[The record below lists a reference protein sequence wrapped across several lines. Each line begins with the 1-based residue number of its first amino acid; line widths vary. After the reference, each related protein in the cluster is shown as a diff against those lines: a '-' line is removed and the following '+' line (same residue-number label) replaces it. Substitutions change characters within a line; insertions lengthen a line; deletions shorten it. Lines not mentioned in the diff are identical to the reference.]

1 MIKLSRN
8 GYHNENGEGPYI
20 QLQPQLEWK
29 NKNNDN
35 FSPYTLAVITI
46 HIWKREASGV
56 QIMSK
61 GGKRT
66 VLRVTEYSHIRR
78 LQQHRQNNNR

>member
-29 NKNNDN
+29 NKNNEN
-35 FSPYTLAVITI
+35 FSPYTLAVNDWNRYATI
-46 HIWKREASGV
+46 IIES
-56 QIMSK
+56 
-61 GGKRT
+61 
-66 VLRVTEYSHIRR
+66 
-78 LQQHRQNNNR
+78 

>member
-29 NKNNDN
+29 NKNNEN
-35 FSPYTLAVITI
+35 FSPYTLAVFIPLI
-46 HIWKREASGV
+46 KGDAALGLSQVKNGV
-56 QIMSK
+56 NMK
-61 GGKRT
+61 YG
-66 VLRVTEYSHIRR
+66 
-78 LQQHRQNNNR
+78 